1 MDDICRTV
9 LEVLERVNLCKYVD
23 FSNRNSH
30 EYDTFMISNLAILF
44 KVFFI
49 RSWNTNEPVGPYI
62 KNKTHIPIILRF
74 KIKSDILIF
83 LLYEIL
89 MTY

>member
-44 KVFFI
+44 KVFF
-49 RSWNTNEPVGPYI
+49 NYI
-62 KNKTHIPIILRF
+62 STR
-74 KIKSDILIF
+74 DIEKLCYTDI
-83 LLYEIL
+83 
-89 MTY
+89 